1 MPDVDVESLLSPLSD
16 AAPSG
21 ADLEY
26 DDAFR
31 RLTEAGEDKPEV
43 EYGDTKY
50 PPQPPNWPVV
60 RGEALALAARTR
72 DLRVA
77 VWLARSGAR
86 LGGLAGYLDGL
97 RVVQGLLERQW
108 PSVHPP

>member
-50 PPQPPNWPVV
+50 PAQPPNWPVV
-60 RGEALALAARTR
+60 REEALALPARPRDAQVAGADGQREAARAS
-72 DLRVA
+72 A
-77 VWLARSGAR
+77 VSPATSTDFASCR
-86 LGGLAGYLDGL
+86 
-97 RVVQGLLERQW
+97 
-108 PSVHPP
+108 